1 MQINGSEVSPE
12 IGPGRVCAALAD
24 MAGALG
30 GRVGAPPGQDAPL
43 LDNDIGAVARE
54 AIDGQQAEFMSERG
68 KSRWCE
74 VAG

>member
-1 MQINGSEVSPE
+1 
-12 IGPGRVCAALAD
+12 